1 MKHLLFKSIRRNSAE
16 ALLLS
21 GGLDSSILA
30 SILNPRYSLT
40 TGLGIEAPNL
50 IFARIVAKRYSSTH
64 LEIILTNE
72 KLLEILEQVIQIS
85 RSFDPIEIRNS
96 SVVFT
101 GIKRAKEEGY
111 SKIMVGDGADEL
123 FAGYNYL
130 KRYYTDILTL
140 SAQLSRLWKIMHF
153 SSIEIGKKIG
163 IDVKAPF
170 LDKEFVKYAK
180 AIKIN
185 EKIGQYAGQKWGK
198 FILRKCFE
206 PELGKEIVW
215 RAKIPQEQGAGI
227 INIQNF
233 FINQID
239 NTTFLYERKRALNDG
254 VKIRDKEHLY
264 YYNIFKKHFL
274 LPKEEKCT
282 HLRCPD
288 CNGCFKSDSKFCHI
302 CGAFPVTPI

>member
-1 MKHLLFKSIRRNSAE
+1 M
-16 ALLLS
+16 
-21 GGLDSSILA
+21 
-30 SILNPRYSLT
+30 T
-40 TGLGIEAPNL
+40 TGLGVEAPDL
-50 IFARIVAKRYSSTH
+50 VFARIVAKRYSSSH
-64 LEIILTNE
+64 LEIILSNE
-72 KLLEILEQVIQIS
+72 KLLDIIEQVIQIS
-85 RSFDPIEIRNS
+85 KSFDPIEIRNS

-111 SKIMVGDGADEL
+111 SKVMVGDGADEL

-130 KRYYTDILTL
+130 KRYYTDILSL
-140 SAQLSRLWKIMHF
+140 SDQLRRLWKIMHF
-153 SSIEIGKKIG
+153 SSIEIGKKNG

-180 AIKIN
+180 SIRIN

-206 PELGKEIVW
+206 HELGKEIVW
-215 RAKIPQEQGAGI
+215 RPKLPQEQGAGI

-233 FINQID
+233 LINQMD
-239 NTTFLYERKRALNDG
+239 DTTFLCERKRDLYEG

-274 LPKEEKCT
+274 LPKEEKCSD
-282 HLRCPD
+282 LRCPD
-288 CNGCFKSDSKFCHI
+288 CNGCFKSDGRFCYV